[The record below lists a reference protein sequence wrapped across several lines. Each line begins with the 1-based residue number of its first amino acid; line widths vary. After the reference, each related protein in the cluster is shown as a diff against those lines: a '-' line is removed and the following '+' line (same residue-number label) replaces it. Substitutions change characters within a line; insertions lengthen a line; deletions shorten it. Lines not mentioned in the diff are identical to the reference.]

1 MGSSW
6 QMLSDHL
13 QDSIGHLS
21 WIQTFHACMLQLLWN
36 EHLWLALAFLRLLL
50 EENCTSSTNS
60 LAVKGLKVCGAD
72 IQIFIVLKRH
82 HQNSILN
89 LFVLSGFLCKL
100 QVLQMLAEL
109 PLRYHYCFST
119 VVFVD
124 VTFINTD
131 RSKVIPTHALSGIHL
146 GKVFHGYVCY
156 LCT

>member
-1 MGSSW
+1 M
-6 QMLSDHL
+6 
-13 QDSIGHLS
+13 
-21 WIQTFHACMLQLLWN
+21 
-36 EHLWLALAFLRLLL
+36 
-50 EENCTSSTNS
+50 
-60 LAVKGLKVCGAD
+60 CGAD